1 MTTQK
6 RDRSASRQAALTER
20 LRAAG
25 LVPVQVWVRPERRA
39 EVMALDQRA
48 TAGTAAASEAPASE
62 AAAGSG
68 ARPSAA
74 GA

>member
-1 MTTQK
+1 MTTATK

-39 EVMALDQRA
+39 EVMALDQRR
-48 TAGTAAASEAPASE
+48 EIAPAARVIAL
-62 AAAGSG
+62 AAD
-68 ARPSAA
+68 
-74 GA
+74 

>member
-1 MTTQK
+1 MTPK

-39 EVMALDQRA
+39 DVMALDERREIKQDDQPR
-48 TAGTAAASEAPASE
+48 
-62 AAAGSG
+62 G
-68 ARPSAA
+68 A
-74 GA
+74 

>member
-1 MTTQK
+1 MTTAK

-39 EVMALDQRA
+39 EVMALDQRR
-48 TAGTAAASEAPASE
+48 EIAPAARVIAL
-62 AAAGSG
+62 AAD
-68 ARPSAA
+68 
-74 GA
+74 